1 MNDNLNVEVQTS
13 AEMLENLLG
22 NRRLTRRVIAAFPE
36 DALFSFSL
44 GGMRPFAEIVREL
57 LMMGAPMVM
66 GVASG
71 EWDGFPDIAVP
82 DSKADLL
89 AAWDADTEA
98 IEEVWPS
105 ITRERFAAVEK
116 AFGVFTSSGYRSL
129 RYSVENEIHHRAQGF
144 VYLRALGIEPPA
156 FYERD

>member
-1 MNDNLNVEVQTS
+1 MSGNLNVNVQTS

-22 NRRLTRRVIAAFPE
+22 NRRLTRKVIAAFPE

-89 AAWDADTEA
+89 AAWDADTKA

-116 AFGVFTSSGYRSL
+116 AFGVF
-129 RYSVENEIHHRAQGF
+129 
-144 VYLRALGIEPPA
+144 
-156 FYERD
+156 